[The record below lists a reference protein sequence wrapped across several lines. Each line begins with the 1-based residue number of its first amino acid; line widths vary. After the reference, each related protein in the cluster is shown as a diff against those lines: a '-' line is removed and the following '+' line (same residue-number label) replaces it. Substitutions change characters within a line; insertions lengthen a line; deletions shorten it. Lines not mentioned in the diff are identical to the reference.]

1 MFVVML
7 CNQLLCLYK
16 SMLLIFSVGFV
27 QFSSVLFSSV
37 FIDLKYFN
45 SESFALV
52 ALHVFGHYIGD
63 EGIWNLSTTTPY
75 FLLFKDGNAWQNV
88 PV

>member
-1 MFVVML
+1 
-7 CNQLLCLYK
+7 
-16 SMLLIFSVGFV
+16 MLLIFSVG
-27 QFSSVLFSSV
+27 SGSVLFRSV

-52 ALHVFGHYIGD
+52 AFHAFGHYIGD
-63 EGIWNLSTTTPY
+63 EGIWNLSTATPY
-75 FLLFKDGNAWQNV
+75 FLLFKDDNAWQNV

>member
-1 MFVVML
+1 MLVGVCYVML

-16 SMLLIFSVGFV
+16 CMLLIFSVG
-27 QFSSVLFSSV
+27 SGSVLFRSV

-52 ALHVFGHYIGD
+52 AFHAFGHYTA
-63 EGIWNLSTTTPY
+63 ELH
-75 FLLFKDGNAWQNV
+75 
-88 PV
+88 